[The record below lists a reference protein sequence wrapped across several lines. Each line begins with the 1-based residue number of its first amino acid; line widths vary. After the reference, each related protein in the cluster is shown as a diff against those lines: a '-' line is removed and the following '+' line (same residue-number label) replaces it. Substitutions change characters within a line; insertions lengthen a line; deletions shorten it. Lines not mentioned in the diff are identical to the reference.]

1 MQRIVKY
8 GNIELL
14 IALDSAPDFDGVM
27 VGLITAAMEQV

>member
-14 IALDSAPDFDGVM
+14 TDLDSAPDFDGAM
-27 VGLITAAMEQV
+27 VGLKTTAMEQV